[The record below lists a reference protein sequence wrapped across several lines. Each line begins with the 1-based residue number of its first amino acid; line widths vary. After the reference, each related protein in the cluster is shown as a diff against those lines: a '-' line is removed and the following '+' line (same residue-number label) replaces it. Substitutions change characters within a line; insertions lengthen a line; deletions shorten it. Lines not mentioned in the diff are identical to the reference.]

1 MKTRA
6 SRAFTLIET
15 ILAVGAAAILLAAL
29 YGLVSKVTKLRE
41 KATAHL
47 KDAMLQ
53 AHAVSVLKNDLLS
66 GRIVSSA
73 MRGGIVGMETPPNG
87 TTFKGYLRFTTTT
100 GRDTDEAQYGDT
112 QEVEYYIDSDPQS
125 DNTEAGVLVRTID
138 HVLLADN
145 PAIQTEERLLSGI
158 QALELEFYDG
168 TDWQTSWDSATST
181 TSDSSTGGTSTA
193 TASSSS
199 SSSSATTNTPPK
211 AVRVRI
217 VPWAARG
224 ATPRPPIE
232 VTVPWGTVTQ

>member
-15 ILAVGAAAILLAAL
+15 ILAIGAAAILLAAL
-29 YGLVSKVTKLRE
+29 YGLFSKVIKLRD
-41 KATAHL
+41 KATNHL
-47 KDAMLQ
+47 RDAMVQ
-53 AHAVSVLKNDLLS
+53 ARAVSVLRNDLLN

-87 TTFKGYLRFTTTT
+87 TAFKGYLRFTTTT
-100 GRDTDEAQYGDT
+100 GRDTDEAPYGDT
-112 QEVEYYIDSDPQS
+112 QEVEYYIDSDAQS

-145 PAIQTEERLLSGI
+145 PAIQTEERLLTGI

-181 TSDSSTGGTSTA
+181 TNDT
-193 TASSSS
+193 
-199 SSSSATTNTPPK
+199 SSSSATTGSSSTSASATASTPPK

-217 VPWAARG
+217 VPWVARG
-224 ATPRPPIE
+224 ESPRPPIE